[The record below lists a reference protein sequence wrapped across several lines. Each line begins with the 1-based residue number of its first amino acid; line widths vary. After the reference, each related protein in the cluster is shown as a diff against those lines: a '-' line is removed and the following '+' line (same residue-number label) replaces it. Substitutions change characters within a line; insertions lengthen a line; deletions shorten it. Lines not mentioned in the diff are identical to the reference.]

1 MSAWASAAINAA
13 SVSVRLSRVSSNVI
27 VLCPFRGGGG
37 GGERVGSA
45 PELGGLCIRLALPI
59 GVAKCGFVAD
69 GQNCDDEE
77 SSHVVLPF
85 KVVVLSDV
93 SSIGYSA
100 LNVNPILEQFQ
111 NFWKVFY
118 FPQGC
123 RLASPMPI
131 MARGIRMA
139 ASIVIVMMSIVL
151 PLQ

>member
-1 MSAWASAAINAA
+1 
-13 SVSVRLSRVSSNVI
+13 LCCPCRV
-27 VLCPFRGGGG
+27 GG

-45 PELGGLCIRLALPI
+45 PELGVLCIRLALPI